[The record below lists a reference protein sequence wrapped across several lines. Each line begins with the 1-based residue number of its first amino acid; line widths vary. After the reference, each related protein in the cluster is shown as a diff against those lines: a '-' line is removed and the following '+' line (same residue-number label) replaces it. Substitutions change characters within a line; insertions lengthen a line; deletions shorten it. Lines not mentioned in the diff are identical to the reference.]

1 MPQRPPQANIPQTL
15 GEREYVRAA
24 VSRYVEERRTALVP
38 PLVLDELRTHA
49 EAVVALVGLDPIY
62 TDYVGVVLSNEVW
75 TEQLATVPFDRRL
88 LLLPKCLR
96 VEDKCPAPFDE
107 FGLLCKQCG
116 LCTIQ
121 DLQEEAER
129 LGYAVLVAEGSALVM
144 ALIQSG
150 KIDAIVGVS
159 CLSVLERAFPY
170 MEAAAI
176 PGVAIPLLQ
185 DDCKDTA
192 VDIDWVWNVVHLTSD
207 DRTRRLDLDALRKEV
222 ETWFAP
228 DALDDVLG
236 PADGEADRVARRWL
250 ASDGKRWRPFLTA
263 CAYKALQDD
272 PPRRCPN
279 RCAGGHRRRVLP
291 QGVARARRHR
301 GRRRARYGRDTL
313 HASTAC
319 AIALNA
325 GDLLLGE
332 GYRLLAG
339 CGAPPDVC
347 AELVRIAARGHR
359 ELCIGQGPS
368 SGMRQHR
375 RAAHGG
381 RRHRDLPAQDVA
393 GVRCR
398 ACGSARARRRDRRHA
413 RVLRE
418 YSDALGIAYQI
429 RDDLEDLAA
438 EPSSADG
445 FGAPSLPLAMAC
457 DKTRGASGN
466 GSWRYGRVRART
478 PRIASNSGR
487 SSPRSASKP
496 PRAGCSRATRSR
508 RSARCR
514 RSNTPASKGCSVGWS
529 ARCFA
534 SRSRAGAVSLRLE
547 MLQVARLAPQQLGES
562 RDLVAGFLH
571 ARVNPDGG
579 FQNRAGASDLYY
591 TVFGLDSL
599 IGLQEALRPRQGP
612 TPTPLQIESS
622 TSSTWHVWRGHGR
635 R

>member
-1 MPQRPPQANIPQTL
+1 MSLQVLKKPLRVLPPMPQRPPQANIPQTL

-24 VSRYVEERRTALVP
+24 VASYVDDRRASLVP

-49 EAVVALVGLDPIY
+49 EAVVALTGLDPVY

-192 VDIDWVWNVVHLTSD
+192 VDIDWVWNVVHLTSE
-207 DRTRRLDLDALRKEV
+207 DRTRRLDLDALRGEV
-222 ETWFAP
+222 NGWFTAASL
-228 DALDDVLG
+228 DAMLG
-236 PADGEADRVARRWL
+236 PAAGDADRVARSWL
-250 ASDGKRWRPFLTA
+250 MADGKRWRPFLTA

-272 PPRRCPN
+272 PDAP
-279 RCAGGHRRRVLP
+279 LP
-291 QGVARARRHR
+291 DSLRKAAVAVECFHKASLVHDDIED
-301 GRRRARYGRDTL
+301 GDEQRYGRATL
-313 HASTAC
+313 PAEHGV

-325 GDLLLGE
+325 GDLLIGE

-339 CGAPPDVC
+339 CGARPDVC

-359 ELCIGQGPS
+359 ELCLGQGTELAWTEAPKPIKADDVIEIF
-368 SGMRQHR
+368 RQKTS
-375 RAAHGG
+375 
-381 RRHRDLPAQDVA
+381 PAFDVA
-393 GVRCR
+393 LGIG
-398 ACGSARARRRDRRHA
+398 AALGGAPDDTHA
-413 RVLRE
+413 VLRE

-438 EPSSADG
+438 GPSSADG
-445 FGAPSLPLAMAC
+445 FGAPSLLLALAC
-457 DKTRGASGN
+457 DKTRGAERERVLALWSGARTN
-466 GSWRYGRVRART
+466 VEDRAAFRARLT
-478 PRIASNSGR
+478 ELGVEATARGMLEGYKEQAIRSLPALQQASLKGLLRRVVGKVFRVEIKGWCSEFETRDAAGR
-487 SSPRSASKP
+487 P
-496 PRAGCSRATRSR
+496 
-508 RSARCR
+508 
-514 RSNTPASKGCSVGWS
+514 
-529 ARCFA
+529 
-534 SRSRAGAVSLRLE
+534 AGAP
-547 MLQVARLAPQQLGES
+547 A
-562 RDLVAGFLH
+562 AG
-571 ARVNPDGG
+571 
-579 FQNRAGASDLYY
+579 
-591 TVFGLDSL
+591 
-599 IGLQEALRPRQGP
+599 
-612 TPTPLQIESS
+612 
-622 TSSTWHVWRGHGR
+622 
-635 R
+635 